1 MRWRLQFTRYVVVGL
16 ASNGVLYVLYLSLT
30 HLGIGHKTAMTSL
43 YVLGVLQT
51 FHFNRGWSFGHEG
64 QRSLAFVRYL
74 AAYVF
79 GYALNLFALLLLVD
93 YLGWSH
99 EWVQGAMIVFVAVI
113 LFLLQR
119 FWVFRP
125 LPRRSSAE
133 IP

>member
-1 MRWRLQFTRYVVVGL
+1 
-16 ASNGVLYVLYLSLT
+16 
-30 HLGIGHKTAMTSL
+30 
-43 YVLGVLQT
+43 
-51 FHFNRGWSFGHEG
+51 
-64 QRSLAFVRYL
+64 
-74 AAYVF
+74 VF